1 MKLPLLCVLI
11 AALPLGA
18 ALADPLP
25 PGDPVA
31 GKAVFQKCA
40 GCHSVGPG
48 AINKIGPVLNG
59 IVGQKAGEVPGYDFS
74 AAMKNSGVTW
84 DEATLAQYLRAPR
97 AMIPGIKMTFV
108 GLQRDADLA
117 NVIAYLKTFKADGSP
132 AP

>member
-1 MKLPLLCVLI
+1 MKTLLLGSLI
-11 AALPLGA
+11 TVMCIGT

-31 GKAVFQKCA
+31 GKSVFQKCA

-48 AINKIGPVLNG
+48 AINKTGPILNG
-59 IVGQKAGEVPGYDFS
+59 IIGQKAGEVPGYDFS

-117 NVIAYLKTFKADGSP
+117 NIIAYLKTFKADGSP
-132 AP
+132 AQ

>member
-1 MKLPLLCVLI
+1 VKALLLLGVVALVPLNT
-11 AALPLGA
+11 
-18 ALADPLP
+18 ALADDLP
-25 PGDPVA
+25 VGDPVA
-31 GKAVFQKCA
+31 GKTIFQKCA

-48 AINKIGPVLNG
+48 AINKTGPILNG
-59 IVGQKAGEVPGYDFS
+59 IVGEKAGLVPGYDFS

-84 DEATLAQYLRAPR
+84 DAKTLAQYLRAPR